1 MCALSRVIRDY
12 RIEKRYHEALSV
24 SAAESLFYCA
34 FAIYSLGV
42 VIDSSSLLQMLS
54 GPIGLFDFFVQLSV
68 IALLLIKFIIQ
79 RASPKSW
86 AFACVLVLLGL
97 LTWRQSQEG
106 WFFWVPLFIVCAEG
120 VRVKT
125 LARVNFAILLLGFF
139 FVLLLCAFGLLPD
152 TQIVQDGY
160 IRHSLGFQHPN
171 TLALI
176 PLMICVSYS
185 VLRFG
190 ESPLK
195 VVIALLACDLF
206 NLLTAHS
213 RSAFL
218 LSVIQIVLV
227 LVFYFI
233 KGTKGRKAATV
244 CFSLTA
250 VAVIGASY
258 YLMVAFDPS
267 NSVHLQINSML
278 SGRFYLA
285 NGYYE
290 MAPLTLLGNSFAGY
304 QSLMWWEPE
313 ETRAIVIDN
322 AWCHLVLKFGIIPTL
337 LMITGIFA
345 IYREK
350 VKAGQ
355 WDVVLYG
362 ITLMV
367 CYGFTE
373 TVGIRIEYDYFLIA
387 IGSQLLYRTKFN
399 KPVEGQEPT

>member
-1 MCALSRVIRDY
+1 M
-12 RIEKRYHEALSV
+12 
-24 SAAESLFYCA
+24 SASESLFYCA
-34 FAIYSLGV
+34 FAIYTLGV
-42 VIDSSSLLQMLS
+42 VIDSSSLQQVLPGS
-54 GPIGLFDFFVQLSV
+54 IELFDVFVQFSV
-68 IALLLIKFIIQ
+68 IALLLIKFISQ

-86 AFACVLVLLGL
+86 AFACGLVLLGL

-120 VRVKT
+120 VEVKT
-125 LARVNFAILLLGFF
+125 LARVNFATLLLGFF
-139 FVLLLCAFGLLPD
+139 FVLLLCFFGLLPD

-160 IRHSLGFQHPN
+160 IRHSLGFRHPN

-176 PLMICVSYS
+176 PLMICVSYT
-185 VLRFG
+185 VLCFG
-190 ESPLK
+190 ETPVKAIS
-195 VVIALLACDLF
+195 ALLACDLF
-206 NLLTAHS
+206 NQLTAHS
-213 RSAFL
+213 RTVFL

-233 KGTKGRKAATV
+233 KSAKWRKGATA

-250 VAVIGASY
+250 IVVIGASY

-290 MAPLTLLGNSFAGY
+290 MSPLTLLGNSFSGC

-322 AWCHLVLKFGIIPTL
+322 AWCHLVLKFGIVPTL
-337 LMITGIFA
+337 LMIAGIFA

-350 VKAGQ
+350 IKAGQ
-355 WDVVLYG
+355 WDEALFG
-362 ITLMV
+362 LTLMV

-373 TVGIRIEYDYFLIA
+373 TVGIRIEYNYFLIV
-387 IGSQLLYRTKFN
+387 IGSQLLYRTGLN
-399 KPVEGQEPT
+399 KPVEGQLLT